1 MNVNKDLSYAFAL
14 CRQFSR
20 MLGIWPDPRIP
31 SISGLRVPSI
41 RFIIIACIVSFYIM
55 VPHFTTMIRAWGN
68 VSRMVEC
75 VASANYSVM
84 TLSKLFATW
93 YYSETLRTLM
103 ISVLADWMNST
114 NHHERNTMQK
124 LARYGRY
131 LSTRLYV
138 LTAMTLSSFLCFN
151 FLKLY
156 RTYHLPKRG
165 LVYELIFPYNVN
177 KSPSYEI
184 TFVIQLC
191 GGIYA
196 GIANCTVDSF
206 IAMLLLHVCAQ
217 LINLRMTLNKLVDEL
232 ANKSI
237 SSTQFKE
244 GIATVTLRHGHLIRN
259 AKAIDNCFSAVL
271 LVHMLFATFQL
282 CFQTFRLYTI
292 ITEHKEVS
300 VFQMAFLLTYVIAVL
315 MGLHINCYSGQRLI
329 TESSNMAYGAYECK
343 WYNIPAKD
351 AKNLIL
357 IAHGSSIPLRLTAGK
372 FGVFSM
378 ETLGATVKTSM
389 GYLSML
395 VTIKEK

>member
-1 MNVNKDLSYAFAL
+1 MNVNEDLSYAFAL
-14 CRQFSR
+14 CRQFAR

-31 SISGLRVPSI
+31 SISGHRVPSI
-41 RFIIIACIVSFYIM
+41 RFIIVACIVSFYIM

-68 VSRMVEC
+68 VGRMVEC

-103 ISVLADWMNST
+103 TSVLADWMNST

-124 LARYGRY
+124 LARRGRY
-131 LSTRLYV
+131 LSTRLYAIV
-138 LTAMTLSSFLCFN
+138 AIILSFYLCFN
-151 FLKLY
+151 LLKLY
-156 RTYHLPKRG
+156 RTYHLPQRG
-165 LVYELIFPYNVN
+165 LIYEFVLPYNVN

-191 GGIYA
+191 GGIFTA
-196 GIANCTVDSF
+196 LVNGTVDSF
-206 IAMLLLHVCAQ
+206 ISILVLHVCAQ
-217 LINLRMTLNKLVDEL
+217 LINLRMALNKLVDEL

-237 SSTQFKE
+237 SSPQFKK
-244 GIATVTLRHGHLIRN
+244 GIATVTLRHRHLIRN
-259 AKAIDNCFSAVL
+259 VKTINKCFSPVL
-271 LVHMLFATFQL
+271 FVHMLNSTFQL
-282 CFQTFRLYTI
+282 CFQTFRVFTI
-292 ITEHKEVS
+292 ITDRLEVS
-300 VFQMAFLLTYVIAVL
+300 VFQMAFLSTYVIGVL
-315 MGLHINCYSGQRLI
+315 FGLHINCYAAERLI

-343 WYNIPAKD
+343 WYNISAKD

-357 IAHGSSIPLRLTAGK
+357 IVHGSSIPLRLTAGK

-378 ETLGATVKTSM
+378 ETLGATVKTAM

-395 VTIKEK
+395 MTIKEK